1 VVKLHAFLMQTIQ
14 EKRKAG
20 RFAAFRSDLGKRRVD
35 LDDNEDDV
43 SVDVKRAVYRMRGG
57 KAFKA
62 DLGKRPASS
71 GRGMTLFRSD
81 LGKRSIDDGASNLN
95 DWEDVIVDGSE
106 AEPEMEMDVERRA
119 GRMTPMFRSDLG
131 KRVIVGSPA
140 RGESIRRMFRADLG
154 KRARVRVPFRHDLG

>member
-1 VVKLHAFLMQTIQ
+1 MVQIFQ

-35 LDDNEDDV
+35 LNENDDDDV
-43 SVDVKRAVYRMRGG
+43 SDDVKRAVYRMRGG

-62 DLGKRPASS
+62 DLGKRPASP

-81 LGKRSIDDGASNLN
+81 LGKRSAGDEGSDA
-95 DWEDVIVDGSE
+95 DEWENVAVDGSE
-106 AEPEMEMDVERRA
+106 AAPEMDVERRA

-131 KRVIVGSPA
+131 KRVLVATPT